1 MKNHIADLSVNELK
15 AELRRL
21 RENLCDIEDMHAY
34 SGKTSVHIGGK
45 TAQTMQEDFEEECRE
60 LNEKIAEIEKE
71 LRSRGAAEAG

>member
-1 MKNHIADLSVNELK
+1 MKNHIADLSNDKLK

-45 TAQTMQEDFEEECRE
+45 TAHKMQEEFEEECRE